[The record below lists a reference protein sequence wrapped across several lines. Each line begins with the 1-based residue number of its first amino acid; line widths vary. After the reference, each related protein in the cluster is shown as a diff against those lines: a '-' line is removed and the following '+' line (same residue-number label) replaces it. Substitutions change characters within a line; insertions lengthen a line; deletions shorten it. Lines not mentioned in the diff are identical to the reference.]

1 MATESYQWIPKAAVA
16 LAGGVNGVTK
26 GELKV
31 SLRNSRIL
39 RLVEGKGP
47 SGGPVRKRTHRGKK
61 EHGGCKSRRSE
72 RVG

>member
-1 MATESYQWIPKAAVA
+1 MA

-39 RLVEGKGP
+39 RLVEGTGP
-47 SGGPVRKRTHRGKK
+47 SGGPGRKGTHRRKK
-61 EHGGCKSRRSE
+61 GYGSCKSQRSE